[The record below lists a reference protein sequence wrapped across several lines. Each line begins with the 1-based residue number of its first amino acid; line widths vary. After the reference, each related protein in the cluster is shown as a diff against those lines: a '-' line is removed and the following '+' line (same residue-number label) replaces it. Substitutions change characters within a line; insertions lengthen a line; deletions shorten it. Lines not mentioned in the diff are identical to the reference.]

1 MNEDQIGRMSLHIAD
16 APVPDA
22 IQVRLRQARQAAVAQ
37 SASAKGVPH
46 GAIAV
51 VLRYPRFAMATLALA
66 LVMGVFWV
74 QQQQHQRDAAID
86 IALLSSD
93 VPMDILLEPSLL
105 EAGE

>member
-1 MNEDQIGRMSLHIAD
+1 MNEDQIGRMSQHIAD

-22 IQVRLRQARQAAVAQ
+22 IEVRLRQARQAAVAQ

-46 GAIAV
+46 GAMAV
-51 VLRYPRFAMATLALA
+51 VLRYPRFAMASLALV

-74 QQQQHQRDAAID
+74 QQQQQRDAAID

-93 VPMDILLEPSLL
+93 VPLDILLEPSLL

>member
-1 MNEDQIGRMSLHIAD
+1 MNEDQMGRMSQHIAD

-22 IQVRLRQARQAAVAQ
+22 IQIRLRQARQVAVAQ
-37 SASAKGVPH
+37 SVSAKGVPH
-46 GAIAV
+46 GAMAV
-51 VLRYPRFAMATLALA
+51 VLRYPRFAMASLALL
-66 LVMGVFWV
+66 LVMGVFWG